1 MLTKKQEDFAQAVAA
16 GKSGA
21 EAYRESYNAKD
32 MLDTTV
38 WKRASELLHH
48 GKVAGRIKELRER
61 VSMKNLWT
69 REMSV
74 KALVQ
79 AYKEGRPSEKV
90 AAIKELNAMHGYR
103 KPQEISV
110 QGNLDVIQR
119 RIIDDVSD
127 D

>member
-1 MLTKKQEDFAQAVAA
+1 
-16 GKSGA
+16 
-21 EAYRESYNAKD
+21 
-32 MLDTTV
+32 
-38 WKRASELLHH
+38 
-48 GKVAGRIKELRER
+48 
-61 VSMKNLWT
+61 
-69 REMSV
+69 MSV

-103 KPQEISV
+103 EPQEISL